1 MTDTDKTLAEYA
13 DRIALELRAATA
25 RGAYVQAALCQL
37 ALTGSVSANVLV
49 EIDEPWLA
57 RVGALT
63 REQALAELV
72 AQIDSAELARVRT
85 AAFREHHGCVVAG
98 TTRDVVQHG
107 LVFARYGVR
116 VSLTEAGSTEV
127 RSFWSLEDP
136 CPAAA
141 VIEMRKALAKRVRE
155 TRAAVKRERRR
166 T

>member
-25 RGAYVQAALCQL
+25 RGAYIQMALCQR
-37 ALTGSVSANVLV
+37 ALTGTISANVLV
-49 EIDEPWLA
+49 EIDGPWLA

-72 AQIDSAELARVRT
+72 AQIDSAKLARERT
-85 AAFREHHGCVVAG
+85 AAFRGLGCAVAG

-107 LVFARYGVR
+107 LVFARYGVQ
-116 VSLTEAGSTEV
+116 VSLTEAGSTEMRRFTDADV
-127 RSFWSLEDP
+127 VE
-136 CPAAA
+136 PAEA
-141 VIEMRKALAKRVRE
+141 VVEMRKALAKRVRE
-155 TRAAVKRERRR
+155 TRAAIRRERRR